1 MKKADVILI
10 ACVLAVSIICFAA
23 FNVFSSFGTTAKIY
37 INNEL
42 VDELSLTFN
51 DLKVFETQKGYNIV
65 KIENGSVYVYEA
77 NCKNQVCVKKGKI
90 QRKGETI
97 ACTPHKFLVE
107 VKWWQSV

>member
-10 ACVLAVSIICFAA
+10 ACDLAVSIICLVA
-23 FNVFSSFGTTAKIY
+23 FSLFSSFGNTAKIH

-51 DLKVFETQKGYNIV
+51 DLKIFETEKGYNIV

-77 NCKNQVCVKKGKI
+77 DCKNQVCVKKGKI
-90 QRKGETI
+90 SRKGETI

-107 VKWWQSV
+107 VK